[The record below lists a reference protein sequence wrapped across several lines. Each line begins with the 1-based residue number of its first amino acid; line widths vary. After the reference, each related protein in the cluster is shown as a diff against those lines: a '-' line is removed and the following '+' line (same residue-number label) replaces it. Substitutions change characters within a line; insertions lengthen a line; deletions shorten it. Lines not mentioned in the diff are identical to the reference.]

1 MIIEIILLVLLI
13 LSNGVFA
20 ASEIA
25 FLSVNKTKLNL
36 DINKETKKQSR

>member
-1 MIIEIILLVLLI
+1 MIIQIILLVLLI
-13 LSNGVFA
+13 FLNGVFA

-36 DINKETKKQSR
+36 DIKQLPLE